1 MSITLPE
8 LRGKLD
14 DVRAKAAKVFEEAG
28 DDLNMDNVKSIE
40 GDSAAKAAQLKT
52 WNDEMSDLGGQIEQ
66 FEQTTEMKERVAK
79 LGETQPH
86 PGHIEPDKG
95 GKKDGGRAEF
105 KSIGE
110 LFVESN
116 ALKGWSPGSRSGPE
130 AEIKGANLKNI
141 FQRATGWEPWDDRR
155 DIFVDAL
162 RQPLWI
168 MDLIGTAQT
177 SSNVIVY
184 LQQEPFV
191 NSAATVAEG
200 AEKPEASLA
209 VERVTE
215 IVEKIAVA
223 LPVTDEQLA
232 DVPQARSFIDSQ
244 LSFMVRERLEVQI
257 LSGNGTSPNLHGLLA
272 ADRLVGGGGGVQTQA
287 LGGDTVPDAV
297 YKAVVKVRVT
307 GRDEPTAVIFHPND
321 WTPVRLLK
329 TSDGIY
335 IWGAPMDAGPER
347 IWGLRVVQT
356 TGMTENTAL
365 VGNFQRAILFQR
377 EGLTM
382 KVGYV
387 DDQFVKNTQTILAEL
402 RAALAVVRE
411 SSFCTVTG
419 I

>member
-1 MSITLPE
+1 MATIQE

-14 DVRAKAAKVFEEAG
+14 DVRAKAAQVFEEAG
-28 DDLNMDNVKSIE
+28 PELDMTKVKSVE
-40 GDSAAKAAQLKT
+40 GDSAAIAAQLKA
-52 WNDEMSDLGGQIEQ
+52 WNEEMSDLGAQLETA
-66 FEQTTEMKERVAK
+66 EDMAEMKSHVDK
-79 LGETQPH
+79 LGELQPH
-86 PGHIEPDKG
+86 PGHPESKG
-95 GKKDGGRAEF
+95 KEKEDRKAER
-105 KSIGE
+105 KTIGE
-110 LFVESN
+110 MFIDSP
-116 ALKGWSPGSRSGPE
+116 AFKGWTPGTRMGPE
-130 AEIKGANLKNI
+130 AEMKVGIKNL
-141 FQRATGWEPWDDRR
+141 FERSTGWEPWDDRR
-155 DIFVDAL
+155 DVFVDAL

-168 MDLIGTAQT
+168 LDLIDTAQT

-200 AEKPEASLA
+200 AEKPEASLN

-244 LSFMVRERLEVQI
+244 LSFMVREELEQQI
-257 LSGNGTSPNLHGLLA
+257 LTGDGTSPNLHGLLA
-272 ADRLVGGGGGVQTQA
+272 ADRLAAGGGGVQTQA

-297 YKAVVKVRVT
+297 YKAIVKVRVT
-307 GRDEPTAVIFHPND
+307 GRDEPTAAVFHPND

-329 TSDGIY
+329 TSDGMY
-335 IWGAPMDAGPER
+335 IWGPPMDPGPER

-356 TGMTENTAL
+356 TGMSEGTGL
-365 VGNFQRAILFQR
+365 VGNFRRAILFQR

-387 DDQFVKNTQTILAEL
+387 DDQFIKNTQTILAEL

-411 SSFCTVTG
+411 ASFCTVTG